1 MKKVIQLISSMNTGG
16 AETLVKDYA
25 LLMDKEQVNMIVVV
39 LSGRYHSNNEKLL
52 EENGI
57 RVIFL
62 EELLYG
68 DRKDLNPVQM
78 LIRKI
83 SRYVYFRKI
92 VLEEKPDVIHVHLYM
107 GGYLKTIP
115 LNKMNIKLFYTVHN
129 ILPNYF
135 DKRFSFKR
143 KSREYREARHH
154 LKKDGMTLIA
164 LHESMNVELK
174 EFFNTDNVITINNG
188 VVLDRFKR
196 ELYNRE
202 VIREQIGFNKDDF
215 VIGHVGRYHTQK
227 NHELIIDIFENTL
240 RIKPNAKLLLI
251 GKGELKEEI
260 KSKINKKGLSDKV
273 VLLEERK
280 DIPELMCAMDVFLFP
295 SRWEGFPVTLIEAQS
310 MGLKCVIS
318 DTISK
323 EVSITGLVIK
333 KSLDDSLDE
342 WSEAILHTQVNRSD
356 VGDLNEYDIKT
367 SIKKLQ
373 DMYCE

>member
-68 DRKDLNPVQM
+68 DRKDLNLVQM
-78 LIRKI
+78 LIRKV

-143 KSREYREARHH
+143 KSREYREAKHH

>member
-92 VLEEKPDVIHVHLYM
+92 VFEEKPDVIHVHLYF
-107 GGYLKTIP
+107 GGYLRMIP

-129 ILPNYF
+129 ILPNF
-135 DKRFSFKR
+135 FEKKPSFKR
-143 KSREYREARHH
+143 KYSEYRQARHYIH
-154 LKKDGMTLIA
+154 KHGMKLIA
-164 LHESMNVELK
+164 LHDAMNEELR
-174 EFFNTDNVITINNG
+174 EFFGTDNVITINNG
-188 VVLDRFKR
+188 VVLDRFKKD
-196 ELYNRE
+196 LYNRE
-202 VIREQIGFNKDDF
+202 AIREQVGLAKDDF
-215 VIGHVGRYHTQK
+215 VVGHVGRYHIQK
-227 NHELIIDIFENTL
+227 NHDLIVDIFENIIRL
-240 RIKPNAKLLLI
+240 KPNAKLLLI
-251 GKGELKEEI
+251 GKGELKETI
-260 KSKINKKGLSDKV
+260 KQKISSKGLEDKV
-273 VLLEERK
+273 ILLEERK

-295 SRWEGFPVTLIEAQS
+295 SRWEGFGNVLIEAQS
-310 MGLKCVIS
+310 MGLKCIIS
-318 DTISK
+318 DKVPKDVVLSNL
-323 EVSITGLVIK
+323 VVRRNLSDSIDEWTESVIDDVK
-333 KSLDDSLDE
+333 MEEQVGNLDD
-342 WSEAILHTQVNRSD
+342 
-356 VGDLNEYDIKT
+356 YDMRNCV
-367 SIKKLQ
+367 SKLQ
-373 DMYCE
+373 EIYLT